1 MIRRIWAR
9 NSCVGALVLCL
20 AACQKQAPPAAATA
34 ARPSV
39 PAVPVTVAQAVQET
53 IPFELKVVGSALSS
67 STVQV
72 KSQVAGQLVK
82 VHLTEGQ
89 DVQKDALLFEID
101 SRPYLEILK
110 QADANLARDRA
121 QLRQAEANL
130 SRSIAE
136 LKNAEANEERYADLA
151 KQGIISK
158 QQHEQM
164 RTTADVARES
174 SKAAQAA
181 IESARAAVQSD
192 QAAIDK
198 AKLDIS
204 YCQIKAPLAGRAGNL
219 LVHPGNLVQAN
230 GSSALV
236 VINQISPIFVTFSVP
251 ETHLTAIR
259 ARNSRSALP
268 VGVSLADD
276 PNKSVNGRLSV
287 IDNTVDTATGT
298 IALKA
303 VVDNRDRTFWPGQFV
318 NVKLQLDSI
327 PNATVVPAEA
337 VQEGQTGQF
346 VFVVKADSTVE
357 PRKVTVGRTFES
369 RTVIQSGI
377 APGEKVVTDG
387 HLRLAP
393 GSRIQEVAPVPKVGV
408 ERS

>member
-1 MIRRIWAR
+1 MLRIHWAR
-9 NSCVGALVLCL
+9 VTCVGTLAVCL
-20 AACQKQAPPAAATA
+20 AACQKQAPTPAAT
-34 ARPSV
+34 RPTV
-39 PAVPVTVAQAVQET
+39 PAVPVTVAQAQQET
-53 IPFELKVVGSALSS
+53 IPFELKVVGSALAS

-72 KSQVAGQLVK
+72 KSQVAGQLVE

-89 DVQKDALLFEID
+89 DVKKDALLFEID
-101 SRPYLEILK
+101 PRPYVEILK
-110 QADANLARDRA
+110 QAEATLARDRA

-158 QQHEQM
+158 QQYEQM

-204 YCQIKAPLAGRAGNL
+204 YCQIKAPLSGRAGNL

-230 GSSALV
+230 GNAPLV
-236 VINQISPIFVTFSVP
+236 VINQIAPIFVTFSVP
-251 ETHLTAIR
+251 ETHLSAIR
-259 ARNSRSALP
+259 ARNGRSPLI
-268 VGVSLADD
+268 VSVALADD
-276 PNKSVNGRLSV
+276 PSKTVNGRLSV

-303 VVDNRDRTFWPGQFV
+303 VVENRDRTFWPGQFV
-318 NVKLQLDSI
+318 NVKLQLDAI

-357 PRKVTVGRTFES
+357 PRKVTVGRTFEN
-369 RTVIQSGI
+369 RTVIQSGV

-393 GSRIQEVAPVPKVGV
+393 GSKIQEVAPVPKVGV